1 MDVLCFPFFKLWIS
15 SSVSPVQHVFLPR
28 NIFNMLFFFP
38 LSGKF
43 PPLQWPLN
51 ILSPTLL
58 SHIWLHIGKDQIF
71 IFFFYFLL
79 QVSVCSWK
87 LAIKE
92 KIQSGRKLRRV
103 TLCTSL
109 PSPALWDVWL
119 SCITHPWHRTMKWIL
134 YAGKNSTLL
143 KACCDSRKIR
153 R

>member
-1 MDVLCFPFFKLWIS
+1 MFFAFPFSNCES
-15 SSVSPVQHVFLPR
+15 SLLCHQFSTYFFHEIYLTCF
-28 NIFNMLFFFP
+28 FFFP